1 MFFLNRAL
9 IMDEVGMCLPYFWHL
24 PRVPTM
30 LRIRDIE
37 WMRGLCNSKLLVSQW
52 KREI

>member
-1 MFFLNRAL
+1 
-9 IMDEVGMCLPYFWHL
+9 MCLPNVWHL

-37 WMRGLCNSKLLVSQW
+37 WMKGLCNSKLLVSQC
-52 KREI
+52 KKEV